1 MIIDKETF
9 EPLFSWQPSDV
20 YSHNIL
26 VAYCEGGS
34 EK

>member
-9 EPLFSWQPSDV
+9 EPLFSWQSSDV
-20 YSHNIL
+20 YNYNIL
-26 VAYCEGGS
+26 LAYCDSGI